1 MTEPFI
7 QNIFAAAAVVN
18 PNSGGSEALPGTL
31 PERGII
37 TGGLYI
43 AMLPPE

>member
-1 MTEPFI
+1 MK
-7 QNIFAAAAVVN
+7 IFVAAAVVN
-18 PNSGGSEALPGTL
+18 PSLGSSQALPGTL

-43 AMLPPE
+43 TMPAYGVMRE